1 VKSRLHWSFTQFL
14 GQLAA
19 QRPILLVL
27 ENLQWAD
34 SSSLELL
41 HFVARQMGSERV
53 ALLCTYNETELDA
66 NPTLRATEQSLL
78 SLGAGRLMRLEPLA
92 ADALQDLVRETFHA
106 DAASARALAGRLYS
120 WTRGNPF
127 FVEEVLKALVESGA
141 LHEQDGSWLGWEAEL
156 PGLPRS
162 IRDAVTGARE
172 PARRVGSHHREPR
185 RGDRDAHVARCA
197 RRRERDDGERRPHG
211 ARRAARPERAV
222 GRGAERRRHHVRV
235 RAPARA

>member
-1 VKSRLHWSFTQFL
+1 MKARLYWSFTQFL

-41 HFVARQMGSERV
+41 HFVARQIGSERV
-53 ALLCTYNETELDA
+53 GLLCTYNETELDA

-78 SLGAGRLMRLEPLA
+78 SLGAGRLMRLEPLGA
-92 ADALQDLVRETFHA
+92 EGLFELVREAFHA

-127 FVEEVLKALVESGA
+127 FAEEVLKALVESGA
-141 LHEQDGSWLGWEAEL
+141 LHEHNGSWHGWESDL

-162 IRDAVTGARE
+162 IRDAVVARVNRLGASARTIANLAAVIGTRTSHDALVAVSGLAE
-172 PARRVGSHHREPR
+172 ERRARRRSTS
-185 RGDRDAHVARCA
+185 CA
-197 RRRERDDGERRPHG
+197 RR
-211 ARRAARPERAV
+211 ACS
-222 GRGAERRRHHVRV
+222 RRRS
-235 RAPARA
+235 RATGA